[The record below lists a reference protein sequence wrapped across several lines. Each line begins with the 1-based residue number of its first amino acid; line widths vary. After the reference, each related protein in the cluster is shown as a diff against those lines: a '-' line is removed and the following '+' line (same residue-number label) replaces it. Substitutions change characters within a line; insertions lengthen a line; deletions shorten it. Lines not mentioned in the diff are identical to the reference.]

1 VAHSRLVISLC
12 ALCLCACVGIPP
24 AYGSFAASAK
34 VQTESAHAKRKAH
47 RSQACTNHSSSD
59 AGKRR
64 SQRVPT
70 GKTSSFHATNKH
82 GGRTPSKPGCQ
93 KSRTKPHHPAVTPK
107 PAPAPAPQSPSN
119 SQPSNSA
126 STYGQTPTPPSP
138 TGAAACTGTTLVPD
152 KHDLE
157 SIRAAVVCL
166 VNRERAAQ
174 GETALTPNE
183 QLEQSAQ
190 GHTDSMVSEN
200 YFEHISPQGE
210 TPVMR
215 MRAAG
220 YIYSSRIGYDVGEN
234 IGWGTLADSTPR
246 MIVAA
251 WMASP
256 GHRANILNS
265 HFRDTAVGVSPS
277 LPSSL
282 TRNQAGGIYTQ
293 DFGVITTG

>member
-12 ALCLCACVGIPP
+12 ALCLCGCVGISP
-24 AYGSFAASAK
+24 AFGSSGASAK
-34 VQTESAHAKRKAH
+34 VQTKSGHQKRKAH
-47 RSQACTNHSSSD
+47 RSQACAKRSSSH
-59 AGKRR
+59 ARKHKTKRAA
-64 SQRVPT
+64 T
-70 GKTSSFHATNKH
+70 GKASSFHSTSNH
-82 GGRTPSKPGCQ
+82 GRRTPGNRGCRKRRAKGHQ
-93 KSRTKPHHPAVTPK
+93 PAGTPK
-107 PAPAPAPQSPSN
+107 PSSAPQTPAPQTPANSPS
-119 SQPSNSA
+119 S
-126 STYGQTPTPPSP
+126 YGQTPTPPGVP
-138 TGAAACTGTTLVPD
+138 GAQSCTDTTLVPN
-152 KHDLE
+152 KQDLE
-157 SIRAAVVCL
+157 EIRTAVICL
-166 VNRERAAQ
+166 VNRERVAQ
-174 GETALTPNE
+174 GESALTPNA

-190 GHTDSMVSEN
+190 AHTDSMVSEN

-246 MIVAA
+246 AIVAA
-251 WMASP
+251 WMVSP

-265 HFRDTAVGVSPS
+265 HFRDTAIGVSPR

-282 TRNQAGGIYTQ
+282 TRSQAGGIYTQ